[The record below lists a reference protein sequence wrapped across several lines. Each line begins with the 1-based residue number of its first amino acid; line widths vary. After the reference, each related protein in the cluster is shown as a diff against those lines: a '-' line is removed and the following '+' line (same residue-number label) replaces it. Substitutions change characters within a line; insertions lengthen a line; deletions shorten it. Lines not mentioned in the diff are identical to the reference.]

1 MASVYGIVRSIAKA
15 GSPGPMLRSIVSS
28 RKPVADP
35 VPSRPPAFVALV
47 ESEIIPRLMVAHGLD
62 CEERRDGEDHGVDT
76 GCADPRCADASDAQ
90 TPSCA
95 PGRDATISYYEA
107 NAFAPLA
114 INLGACELLD
124 HIDVFLARGVPVDTI
139 FVELLAPAARHLG
152 ELWDEDTADFI
163 TVTMA
168 LWRLQEVVRELSA
181 RVPVRGMTGD
191 YAARTALFAVMP
203 GDQHSFGT
211 VIVEDVF
218 RRNGWA
224 TDLMTETTTSSLLAM
239 VARNNYDLVGLTV
252 SGDHAADDAPS
263 LINAVRSVS
272 RNPFVGIMVGGRLF
286 TDDPHLAVKIGADST
301 APDAV
306 QALEVART
314 LVDGLLA
321 RSDLC
326 V

>member
-15 GSPGPMLRSIVSS
+15 GSPGPMLRSIVG
-28 RKPVADP
+28 RKPVADA
-35 VPSRPPAFVALV
+35 VPKKPAGFVALV
-47 ESEIIPRLMVAHGLD
+47 ESEIIPRLMVAHS
-62 CEERRDGEDHGVDT
+62 RDGDEHII
-76 GCADPRCADASDAQ
+76 DA
-90 TPSCA
+90 A
-95 PGRDATISYYEA
+95 PVSPADATISYHEA
-107 NAFAPLA
+107 KAFAPLA
-114 INLGACELLD
+114 ISLDASELLD
-124 HIDVFLARGVPVDTI
+124 HVDVFVARGVTVDTI

-152 ELWDEDTADFI
+152 EMWDEDTADFV

-181 RVPVRGMTGD
+181 RVPTRGAMGE
-191 YAARTALFAVMP
+191 AHVRTALFAVMP
-203 GDQHSFGT
+203 GDDHSFGT

-224 TDLMTETTTSSLLAM
+224 TDLMTDTSTSSLLAM
-239 VARNNYDLVGLTV
+239 VARNSYDLVGLTV
-252 SGDHAADDAPS
+252 SGTVCADDAPS

-272 RNPFVGIMVGGRLF
+272 RNPFVGIMVGGSIF
-286 TDDPHLAVKIGADST
+286 NVAPQLAIEIGADAT
-301 APDAV
+301 APDAL
-306 QALEVART
+306 QALAVADT